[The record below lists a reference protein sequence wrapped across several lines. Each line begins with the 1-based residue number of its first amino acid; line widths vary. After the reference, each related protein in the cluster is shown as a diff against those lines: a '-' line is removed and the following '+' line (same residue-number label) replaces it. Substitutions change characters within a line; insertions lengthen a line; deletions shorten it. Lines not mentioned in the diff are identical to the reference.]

1 MENID
6 SNGTDDATLQD
17 TVVPLDSMY
26 TGYTDSFICQ
36 KWRISSSVVD
46 TLLKIHQLYYIVPC
60 IIILPIVLYC
70 IYTFIWRFLQWT
82 PIISAQP
89 MLSAQLAIQ
98 SQSQKSVHHSF
109 HHTAT
114 SLTNTVIH
122 YF

>member
-1 MENID
+1 MPDMYESFSGESELRLELHINPVMENID

-46 TLLKIHQLYYIVPC
+46 TLLKIHQLYYIVPY

-70 IYTFIWRFLQWT
+70 IYTFI
-82 PIISAQP
+82 
-89 MLSAQLAIQ
+89 
-98 SQSQKSVHHSF
+98 
-109 HHTAT
+109 
-114 SLTNTVIH
+114 
-122 YF
+122 